1 MPTDSAAQPGVAHWH
16 GNWGGAPMISS
27 KPTAQ
32 QSAYVFIVCIGVVAA
47 LNIAADVLIPVALSL
62 LLAFLL
68 APLVDRM
75 QRTGIGRPVS
85 VLLTTLVTF
94 TVLAALA
101 YAVAHQFLGLV
112 ESLPTYRQNLE
123 SKIRALPST
132 SGGGLERGVTTVK
145 ELSEE
150 LSKTS
155 PGTPG
160 APEIAK
166 VQIVEPPPN
175 IARVVRGVFGP
186 LIGPASTAAIVVV
199 FTIFMLLQREDLRD
213 RLVRLLG
220 AGQMHATVAA
230 LDDAAQRVSRYLL
243 MQALINGVQ
252 GCLVGIGLYLLGVPN
267 ALLWGA
273 LTIVLRFVP
282 YLGPALAAAGPIA
295 LSVAFFPDWLHP
307 LMVIG
312 LIVTLELI
320 TNNVLEP
327 RLYGSS
333 VGVSAFALLVAA
345 VFWTWLWGIAGL
357 FLATPLTV
365 CLVVMGKYIPQLAFL
380 SVMLGDQPVLEL
392 RERFYQRILAN
403 DQEEAQDLLDAALAD
418 GSLLTV
424 GDQIVL
430 PALRLVEQ
438 DHERGAIDED
448 TRRAMVDRIAELVE
462 ELSSPEAKTAGAS
475 PAAAGGAAAETRMS
489 VLLLPAADRADE
501 VAALM
506 LAKVLVPLGFDVKLP
521 PASTLKGEMV
531 AMVDRLRPDAVCIS
545 AAPPAAV
552 IHARYLGKK
561 LSGRAHRAPILVGLW
576 DAQGDL
582 TKATERLTA
591 VGLAKVA
598 TTGSAMVDELTQLRH
613 PLLQGVCSREAPQEE
628 APSPSG
634 ESPDGR
640 PSELHLPAGH
650 S

>member
-1 MPTDSAAQPGVAHWH
+1 MILARPSAR
-16 GNWGGAPMISS
+16 
-27 KPTAQ
+27 
-32 QSAYVFIVCIGVVAA
+32 QSATTFVVIAGVIAA
-47 LNIAADVLIPVALSL
+47 LHFAADVLIPIALAL

-68 APLVDRM
+68 APLVDRI
-75 QRTGIGRPVS
+75 QRLGANRAVS
-85 VLLTTLVTF
+85 VVLTTLVAF
-94 TVLAALA
+94 TVLGAVT

-112 ESLPTYRQNLE
+112 ESLPSYHDNLE
-123 SKIRALPST
+123 HKLKRMPTPA
-132 SGGGLERGVTTVK
+132 GGNGLERGVETVK
-145 ELSEE
+145 ELTQE

-175 IARVVRGVFGP
+175 IMQVVRGLFGP
-186 LIGPASTAAIVVV
+186 LIGPASTAAVVIV

-220 AGQMHATVAA
+220 SGQMHATVAA

-252 GCLVGIGLYLLGVPN
+252 GCLVGIGLYLIGVPN

-282 YLGPALAAAGPIA
+282 YLGPALAAAGPIVLA
-295 LSVAFFPDWLHP
+295 IAVFPGWLQP
-307 LMVIG
+307 LEVVG

-365 CLVVMGKYIPQLAFL
+365 CLVVMGKYIPQLEFL
-380 SVMLGDQPVLEL
+380 GVLLGDQPVLEL
-392 RERFYQRILAN
+392 RERYYQRLLAN
-403 DQEEAQDLLDAALAD
+403 DVEEAQDLVDEALKE
-418 GSLLTV
+418 GSLLDLCDRV
-424 GDQIVL
+424 VL
-430 PALRLVEQ
+430 PALRFIEQ
-438 DHERGAIDED
+438 DHERGVIDD
-448 TRRAMVDRIAELVE
+448 ARRNALIDQVAAMVDELPAD
-462 ELSSPEAKTAGAS
+462 SGSEARADVATD
-475 PAAAGGAAAETRMS
+475 AAAEKKDTSAPSSAVRMD

-506 LAKVLVPLGFDVKLP
+506 LAKVLEPLGFAVEVP
-521 PASTLKGEMV
+521 SAAALKSEMLGRV
-531 AMVDRLRPDAVCIS
+531 ERQRPDAICVS

-552 IHARYLGKK
+552 VHARYLGKK
-561 LSGRAHRAPILVGLW
+561 LTAAAPGVPVLVGLW

-582 TKATERLTA
+582 TKARERLET
-591 VGLAKVA
+591 VGMRTVVTDAA
-598 TTGSAMVDELTQLRH
+598 TIVRELTQLRL
-613 PLLQGVCSREAPQEE
+613 PLLQGVR
-628 APSPSG
+628 SP
-634 ESPDGR
+634 EPDEGR
-640 PSELHLPAGH
+640 ANSAGARSAFEDARLGGIPPNPATT
-650 S
+650 